1 MLNNTETPTELND
14 VAIARTLIKRAKDAS
29 INLAMLSE
37 EKKNKILLCIAEL
50 LPSCDETIIKANKQ
64 DLAKMSP
71 DNPLYDRL
79 KLTPERIRDIANDM
93 RNVASL
99 PSPLGKVLK
108 HSTLPNGL
116 EQTRVS
122 VPFGVIGVVY
132 EARPNVTLDV
142 FSLCLKA
149 GSACV
154 LKGGKDADNTNR
166 TIVDIIKFI
175 LRDMFSDVNTDIITL
190 LPATH
195 EATAELLHA
204 NGDVDLVIPRGS
216 KRLIDFVRK
225 EASVPVIE
233 TGAGVCHA
241 YFDTDADLAKG
252 TRIIKNAKTR
262 RVSVCNALDCILLHE
277 DRLADLPSI
286 CEPLI
291 QSNVIIHADVPSH
304 AALEGFYPAE
314 LLKTATEETYG
325 TEFLAYALA
334 IKCVKSA
341 DEAIRH
347 IRQFGSGHSE
357 CIITENVDTAS
368 KFIAQVDAACVYH
381 NAPTS
386 FTDGAQFGLGAE
398 IGISTQK
405 LHARGPMA
413 LEEICTYKW
422 IIKGDGQ
429 TRP

>member
-1 MLNNTETPTELND
+1 MTDAT
-14 VAIARTLIKRAKDAS
+14 VARTLIKSAKKAS
-29 INLAMLSE
+29 ISLAMLSE
-37 EKKNKILLCIAEL
+37 EEKNQILLNVAEV
-50 LPSCDETIIKANKQ
+50 LPTCDETIIKANEK

-93 RNVASL
+93 KNVASL
-99 PSPLGKVLK
+99 PSPLGKTLK
-108 HSTLPNGL
+108 QSTLPNGL
-116 EQTRVS
+116 KLTRVS

-166 TIVDIIKFI
+166 TIVEIIKSI
-175 LRDMFSDVNTDIITL
+175 LRDQFSNVNPDIITL
-190 LPATH
+190 LPASH

-216 KRLIDFVRK
+216 KRLIDFVRT

-233 TGAGVCHA
+233 TGAGVCHT
-241 YFDTDADLAKG
+241 YFDQDADLAKG
-252 TRIIKNAKTR
+252 TAIINNAKTR
-262 RVSVCNALDCILLHE
+262 RVSVCNALDCAIIHSA
-277 DRLADLPSI
+277 RIGDLPAI
-286 CEPLI
+286 CAPLAE
-291 QSNVIIHADVPSH
+291 SNVLIYADTP
-304 AALEGFYPAE
+304 AFNALTGNYPAH
-314 LLKTATEETYG
+314 LLRPSTEESYG
-325 TEFLAYALA
+325 TEFLSYTMA
-334 IKCVKSA
+334 IKTVDSSLQ
-341 DEAIRH
+341 AIEH
-347 IRQFGSGHSE
+347 IRSFGSGHSE
-357 CIITENVDTAS
+357 CIITENNDTAQQ
-368 KFIAQVDAACVYH
+368 FLTMVDAACVYH

-422 IIKGDGQ
+422 IIEGDGQ
-429 TRP
+429 VRK